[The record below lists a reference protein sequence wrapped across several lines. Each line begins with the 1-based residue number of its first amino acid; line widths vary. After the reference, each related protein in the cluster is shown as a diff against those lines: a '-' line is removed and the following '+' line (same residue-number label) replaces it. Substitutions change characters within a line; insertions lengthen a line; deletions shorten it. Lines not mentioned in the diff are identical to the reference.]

1 MAATAARMASIAAC
15 GWDTIDTC
23 DPATSV
29 IVAPARSAM
38 LRWVAGG

>member
-1 MAATAARMASIAAC
+1 MVAWGC
-15 GWDTIDTC
+15 DTIDTC

-38 LRWVAGG
+38 LRWVPAG